1 MYPLIKVAKIR
12 KAVRFFTR
20 GLTTSTKKTIN
31 LCLDLIRFG
40 MGCTLISFHGWYY
53 EYHGGDNKEQYL
65 AIDGYELEF
74 LSNLVVSY
82 LFDKS
87 KELLNQT
94 TYHGIYHNEGL
105 VMFKGKKSVQEI
117 KYWLEEF
124 QHIVYKAAVNQQ
136 LQFAAE
142 IWTNDTNLPHSSKK
156 DKVQTVANEKF
167 PFLDM
172 KMSCSP
178 EGGAAILNPQEEG
191 AVIQVCR

>member
-1 MYPLIKVAKIR
+1 MDI
-12 KAVRFFTR
+12 
-20 GLTTSTKKTIN
+20 
-31 LCLDLIRFG
+31 IRFG

-105 VMFKGKKSVQEI
+105 FMFKGKNSVQEI

-124 QHIVYKAAVNQQ
+124 QQKLDKAEGNQH
-136 LQFAAE
+136 LQFTAE
-142 IWTNDTNLPHSSKK
+142 IWTNNTYSPPSTKK
-156 DKVQTVANEKF
+156 DKVQTVASDELH
-167 PFLDM
+167 FLDV
-172 KMSCSP
+172 KSSCP
-178 EGGAAILNPQEEG
+178 P
-191 AVIQVCR
+191 